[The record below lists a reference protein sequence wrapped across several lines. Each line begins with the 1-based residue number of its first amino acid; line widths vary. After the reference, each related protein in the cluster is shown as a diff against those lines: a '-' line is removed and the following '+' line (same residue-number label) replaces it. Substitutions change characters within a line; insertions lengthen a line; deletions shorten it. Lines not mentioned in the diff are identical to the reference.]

1 MYRVR
6 KTWAD
11 SASQKGAYRNLDYAK
26 TCANQ
31 NPGYSVFN
39 SAGTAVYTSAP
50 AATAKKTVAQ
60 LAQEVIDGKWGN
72 GEARK
77 QKLTA
82 AGYNYATV
90 QQRVNQLLK

>member
-1 MYRVR
+1 VL
-6 KTWAD
+6 KSID
-11 SASQKGAYRNLDYAK
+11 VVAK
-26 TCANQ
+26 
-31 NPGYSVFN
+31 
-39 SAGTAVYTSAP
+39 
-50 AATAKKTVAQ
+50 
-60 LAQEVIDGKWGN
+60 EVIAGKWGN